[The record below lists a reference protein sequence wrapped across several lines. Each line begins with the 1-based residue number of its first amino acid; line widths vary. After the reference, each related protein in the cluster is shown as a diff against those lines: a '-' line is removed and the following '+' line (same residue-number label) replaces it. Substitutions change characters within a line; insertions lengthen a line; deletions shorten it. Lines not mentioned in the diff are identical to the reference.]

1 ISFSSPLSLSQM
13 SNMDSKW
20 LLLMLY
26 ECHLESISFDADACG
41 VHDHNIGVSWLADAC
56 GVHDHNIGVS
66 RNLRRCGVSPAQ
78 ETSVL
83 VVVQREFTRLFEEG
97 GVCYPVSQL
106 RLVVVFDRFRN
117 MQATSDR
124 AEYTS
129 QTETAFL
136 FPRLLIALGYMRVPE
151 DRAEYTFSN
160 SCSRSFT
167 TVGAGIVAPVVP
179 VSKVPKAALAGLS
192 SNNTRKNLQHTQ
204 VIY

>member
-1 ISFSSPLSLSQM
+1 MSPCL
-13 SNMDSKW
+13 NW
-20 LLLMLY
+20 L
-26 ECHLESISFDADACG
+26 ADACG

-106 RLVVVFDRFRN
+106 WLVVVFDRFRN

-129 QTETAFL
+129 RTVEPRIQTVADVD
-136 FPRLLIALGYMRVPE
+136 VPNTT
-151 DRAEYTFSN
+151 DRN
-160 SCSRSFT
+160 C
-167 TVGAGIVAPVVP
+167 VP
-179 VSKVPKAALAGLS
+179 ISK
-192 SNNTRKNLQHTQ
+192 
-204 VIY
+204 